1 MTKAQ
6 EPSKTRPKGG
16 FFVWKTQ
23 MPNAKDFQN
32 VAVPKSHVEKLR
44 QLARLD
50 QRSMAR
56 EIAWLIDEAYAQLVV
71 EPKQR

>member
-1 MTKAQ
+1 
-6 EPSKTRPKGG
+6 
-16 FFVWKTQ
+16 

>member
-1 MTKAQ
+1 MA
-6 EPSKTRPKGG
+6 G
-16 FFVWKTQ
+16 FLSGKHK

-56 EIAWLIDEAYAQLVV
+56 EISWLIDEAYSQLV
-71 EPKQR
+71 EPKTR